1 MCPTGGGMNG
11 NRTSKLSR
19 AYLFRNLAPA
29 ELKPFIRIA
38 RYRSYSPNEMVI
50 AEEEAGDDL
59 FLILSGSVRVIK
71 GSTREYEQV
80 IGMLR
85 EGEFFGEMA
94 LIDRMPRSASVYAH
108 EPLKLAIF
116 GHEDLRGI
124 FAESPAT
131 GLKVVTAFA
140 EVLSQRL
147 RDTNDKLKT
156 LLFLERTF

>member
-1 MCPTGGGMNG
+1 MN
-11 NRTSKLSR
+11 NSRTSKMR
-19 AYLFRNLAPA
+19 KAYLFRNLAPA
-29 ELKPFIRIA
+29 ELEPFLKTA
-38 RYRSYSPNEMVI
+38 RYRSYSPNEVVI
-50 AEEEAGDDL
+50 AEEETGDDL

-71 GSTREYEQV
+71 GRSEEYEQV

-116 GHEDLRGI
+116 GHADLRSI
-124 FAESPAT
+124 FERNPAI

-147 RDTNDKLKT
+147 RSTNDKLKT

>member
-1 MCPTGGGMNG
+1 VDNS
-11 NRTSKLSR
+11 RSSKLRS
-19 AYLFRNLAPA
+19 AYLFRNLAPE
-29 ELKPFIRIA
+29 ELEPFLKVA

-50 AEEEAGDDL
+50 AEEETGEDL

-71 GSTREYEQV
+71 GRSQEYEQV

-108 EPLKLAIF
+108 EPLKLVIF
-116 GHEDLRGI
+116 GHDDLRRI
-124 FAESPAT
+124 FGENPAV

-140 EVLSQRL
+140 EVLSKRL

>member
-1 MCPTGGGMNG
+1 MTHDRATTLG
-11 NRTSKLSR
+11 R
-19 AYLFRNLAPA
+19 AYLFRNLTPH
-29 ELKPFIRIA
+29 ELEPFLKVA

-50 AEEEAGDDL
+50 AEEETGEDL
-59 FLILSGSVRVIK
+59 FLILDGSVRVIK
-71 GSTREYEQV
+71 GRSGEYEQV

-108 EPLKLAIF
+108 QPLKLVIF
-116 GHEDLRGI
+116 SHQDLREI
-124 FAESPAT
+124 FSSNPAI

-140 EVLSQRL
+140 EVLSKRL